1 MVCYEFYKTAYRGGS
16 ISAEDWPGYEA
27 RAEAQAA
34 SYERTYT
41 VSYPSP
47 QSRSMA
53 VCSLAETLYSIDL
66 ILNGEGGPVSSVSV
80 GSVSTSYGSSASA
93 AIDVSPAGQAREL
106 YRTARLYLDIYR
118 GVG

>member
-34 SYERTYT
+34 RYERAYT
-41 VSYPSP
+41 VGYPGP

-53 VCSLAETLYSIDL
+53 ICALADTMQSIDL
-66 ILNGEGGPVSSVSV
+66 ILNGEGGPVASVSV
-80 GSVSTSYGSSASA
+80 GSVSTSYGSAASA
-93 AIDVSPAGQAREL
+93 AIDVSPAGQAREML
-106 YRTARLYLDIYR
+106 RTARLYMDIYR
-118 GVG
+118 GVS

>member
-1 MVCYEFYKTAYRGGS
+1 MVCYDFYRTADRGGS
-16 ISAEDWPGYEA
+16 ISSDEWARYEA
-27 RAEAQAA
+27 RAEAQVA

-41 VSYPSP
+41 VGYPNRK
-47 QSRSMA
+47 SRPMA
-53 VCSLAETLYSIDL
+53 ICAIAEALYSIDL

-93 AIDVSPAGQAREL
+93 AIDVSPAGQAKEL
-106 YRTARLYLDIYR
+106 YRCAKQYLDIYR

>member
-16 ISAEDWPGYEA
+16 IFAEDWPGYEA
-27 RAEAQAA
+27 RAEAQVAR
-34 SYERTYT
+34 YERAYT
-41 VSYPSP
+41 VSYPGP

-53 VCSLAETLYSIDL
+53 VCALAETIYSIDL
-66 ILNGEGGPVSSVSV
+66 VINGEGGPVASVSV
-80 GSVSTSYGSSASA
+80 GSVSTSYGSAASS

-106 YRTARLYLDIYR
+106 YRAAKLYLDIYR